1 MEARMNRQAVDGF
14 RERFRISS
22 GYERAVVSSSDRAES
37 NARAN
42 GEGGFMNRIIV
53 NRCMAEKKVA
63 IVTAAGSG
71 IGEACA
77 RRLHGDG
84 YVPVLLSPSGSA
96 VEVANDLGGDGFEG
110 SVTDPDDLAALVE
123 TTHERY
129 GRLDAV
135 VNNTGHPP
143 SGDLLAISDEEWYE
157 GMDLVLLNTVR
168 MARLVTPIM
177 DEQGSGSIVNIST
190 FSAFE
195 PSSEFPVSSV
205 LRAGLGSFTKLY
217 ADRYAASGIRMNTVQ
232 PGFVD
237 SYEVDGETRERIP
250 MERPARTAE
259 IADAVAYLLSPAS
272 SYVTGQNLRVDG
284 GLTASV

>member
-1 MEARMNRQAVDGF
+1 MT
-14 RERFRISS
+14 
-22 GYERAVVSSSDRAES
+22 DR
-37 NARAN
+37 
-42 GEGGFMNRIIV
+42 
-53 NRCMAEKKVA
+53 KVA
-63 IVTAAGSG
+63 VVTAAGSG

-77 RRLHGDG
+77 RRLTEDG
-84 YVPVLLSPSGSA
+84 YTPVLLSPSGSA

-123 TTHERY
+123 TTYERY
-129 GRLDAV
+129 GHVDAV

-143 SGDLLAISDEEWYE
+143 SGDLLEISDEEWYE
-157 GMDLVLLNTVR
+157 GMDLALLNVVR

-177 DEQGSGSIVNIST
+177 DEQGGGSIVNIST

-195 PSSEFPVSSV
+195 PSLEFPVSSV

-217 ADRYAASGIRMNTVQ
+217 ADRYAAKGIRMNTVQ

-237 SYEVDGETRERIP
+237 SYDVDEETRSRIP
-250 MERPARTAE
+250 MGRPARTAE

-272 SYVTGQNLRVDG
+272 SYVTGQNVRVDG
-284 GLTASV
+284 GLTSSV

>member
-1 MEARMNRQAVDGF
+1 
-14 RERFRISS
+14 
-22 GYERAVVSSSDRAES
+22 
-37 NARAN
+37 
-42 GEGGFMNRIIV
+42 
-53 NRCMAEKKVA
+53 MADTKVA
-63 IVTAAGSG
+63 VVTAAGSG

-77 RRLHGDG
+77 RRLNENGFT
-84 YVPVLLSPSGSA
+84 PVLLSRSGSA
-96 VEVANDLGGDGFEG
+96 VDVANDLGGDGFEG
-110 SVTDPDDLAALVE
+110 SVTDPDDLTALVE
-123 TTHERY
+123 TTYERY
-129 GRLDAV
+129 GRIDAV

-143 SGDLLAISDEEWYE
+143 SGDLLEISDDEWHE
-157 GMDLVLLNTVR
+157 GVDLVLLNAVR

-177 DEQGSGSIVNIST
+177 EEQGHGSMVNIST

-217 ADRYAASGIRMNTVQ
+217 ADQYAANGIRMNTVQ

-237 SYEVDGETRERIP
+237 SYDVDEETRARIP
-250 MERPARTAE
+250 VGRPAQTAE

-272 SYVTGQNLRVDG
+272 SYITGQNIRVDG